1 MRREQAKAAA
11 RSRAHTTAGSL
22 TPTSSLGP
30 ASPQPASQPMT
41 ARRRPRA
48 ARPLAGRRG
57 SEGGGAGERAT
68 AGIRFPPQ
76 SPGPPLSP
84 PLAPG
89 VSSRRPEPIRQLPR
103 PNPLSYWPLRA
114 LGLFWR
120 EQQGLKSI
128 WSGVLGYRCGPRG
141 ILCPRPQNWAANGG
155 QGSALGEPGAEG
167 SRRPGVRGVT
177 RVLEQNLG

>member
-1 MRREQAKAAA
+1 
-11 RSRAHTTAGSL
+11 
-22 TPTSSLGP
+22 
-30 ASPQPASQPMT
+30 MT

-89 VSSRRPEPIRQLPR
+89 VSSRRPEPIRQPPR

-120 EQQGLKSI
+120 EPQGLKSI
-128 WSGVLGYRCGPRG
+128 WSGVLGYRCGPPG
-141 ILCPRPQNWAANGG
+141 ILCPRPQNWTAKGG
-155 QGSALGEPGAEG
+155 RGSALRGPGAEG